1 MRTDYFD
8 GLLGP
13 RCPGS
18 RNTTGAAANPHEH
31 CITPVAPVAPAKN
44 GEAEKSGQVLHTN
57 FGKGFVHTDGRVE
70 TGTPEPAPPPAVAW
84 PADLNALLRRVSTAF
99 EWTRQDV
106 ADFVAWARRS
116 PEGLADARAFL
127 AAECEKL
134 PGLIERLTR

>member
-1 MRTDYFD
+1 MA
-8 GLLGP
+8 G
-13 RCPGS
+13 
-18 RNTTGAAANPHEH
+18 EK
-31 CITPVAPVAPAKN
+31 VAPTGDAPCPTCGCGCGSLWRVQAGAWWCERCN
-44 GEAEKSGQVLHTN
+44 PPGAERVTTWRN
-57 FGKGFVHTDGRVE
+57 FSCGKVPP
-70 TGTPEPAPPPAVAW
+70 TPRPAEPW
-84 PADLNALLRRVSTAF
+84 PADLNALLRRVATAF